1 MLLLCCA
8 GATVAHAQTQAQ
20 TQTQKQ
26 AQAQALPGKQPGAAA
41 KPVAAASA
49 DAPSNAGAP
58 ARPDAAPVAAAAA
71 SRDWPELAADRPG
84 LGDAS
89 GVVGDGIWQF
99 ETGVVL
105 DAGETGGLVRRQMT
119 VPLAVVRV
127 GLTRRLEVRAGADG
141 VTFDVRRPAGL
152 TTATGRSDILLGAK
166 WQLIE
171 RGSRGT
177 EVALSGALSVPAGS
191 ERMTSHG
198 YDPDLRVAWSRDLPH
213 DYELSG
219 NVSVTAATLDR
230 GQAFQRAVSLAIGHR
245 VAAGWDSFV
254 EVYAASRLEPDDD
267 DIWVIDGGLTHA
279 LGPHGQLDVNIG
291 RSLAR
296 DTVAWFIGAGIVV
309 RGMF

>member
-1 MLLLCCA
+1 MVLLLCCGVA
-8 GATVAHAQTQAQ
+8 GATAAHA
-20 TQTQKQ
+20 QKQ
-26 AQAQALPGKQPGAAA
+26 AQAPAQTPPSGQPL
-41 KPVAAASA
+41 
-49 DAPSNAGAP
+49 APSGQDAP
-58 ARPDAAPVAAAAA
+58 ARPAAATVAAAA
-71 SRDWPELAADRPG
+71 RDWPELAADRPG

-89 GVVGDGIWQF
+89 GVVGDNIWQF

-105 DAGETGGLVRRQMT
+105 DAGEGGGLARRQMT

-177 EVALSGALSVPAGS
+177 EVALSGAVSVPAGS

-230 GQAFQRAVSLAIGHR
+230 GQQAFQRAVSLAIGHR
-245 VAAGWDSFV
+245 VAAGWDGFV
-254 EVYAASRLEPDDD
+254 EAYRASRLEPDDD
-267 DIWVIDGGLTHA
+267 DAWVIDGGLTHA